1 MLKKSAGCGSRWRL
15 GPQRTWNMPCMS
27 VTPEVFQLE
36 MSASKNCKPWKRS
49 LMSEMAETSQ
59 SAMGPYL
66 AIAYSAVII
75 VPYLAIAYA
84 WSSLYDWTAV
94 FREAF
99 VVNL

>member
-36 MSASKNCKPWKRS
+36 MSASKNCKPLKRS

-59 SAMGPYL
+59 SAMGPYV
-66 AIAYSAVII
+66 AMAEAASA
-75 VPYLAIAYA
+75 
-84 WSSLYDWTAV
+84 S
-94 FREAF
+94 
-99 VVNL
+99 